1 MKQRGIVKEKMSS
14 NIFVHIMCASAYD
27 SLKDKT
33 EKQNCEMPKLECQ
46 TSATEKIIVS
56 PVFVSAAESRA
67 NRVEWKGTVVSAKS
81 FLIPPR
87 VVWSAQAEHF
97 YDLSKTTSYR
107 VRLITR
113 WKAPVHLLFVCLTLS
128 VI

>member
-1 MKQRGIVKEKMSS
+1 MSK
-14 NIFVHIMCASAYD
+14 
-27 SLKDKT
+27 LK
-33 EKQNCEMPKLECQ
+33 CQ

-56 PVFVSAAESRA
+56 PVFVSAAESRPNQA
-67 NRVEWKGTVVSAKS
+67 VWKGTEVSAKS

-107 VRLITR
+107 VRLNTEFPAR
-113 WKAPVHLLFVCLTLS
+113 
-128 VI
+128 